1 MDIYG
6 IIVDVDLSKYEGLTS
21 KQTAKAILIENGF
34 QESPIDAR
42 LDRYMEDLPYS
53 YYNVA
58 WSDKIETEE
67 GAKGLLEELR
77 RREIKVGIATGE
89 AERVSKM
96 RLQKASLDEYFI
108 FGAYGEA
115 NMEMAEIIKKAA
127 ENAKEQFGN
136 AAEWGILVS
145 SLPGVIRAGKA
156 AGIRTVGVVNGK
168 TTVEKLKKAG
178 ANTIVKSL
186 KDKSAIIKELDI
198 SSR

>member
-198 SSR
+198 ASK